1 MKKKILVAAALL
13 IGAASGIAQHVGK
26 VTDNLT
32 GRITD
37 TAGKPMVGVPVSDGI
52 TITQTNENG
61 EYAFQSD
68 KKYGYVFYTLPS
80 GYEPE
85 AMSNGWQP
93 KIYSLLN
100 SRNPL
105 YKEKHDFVVKPVKND
120 SFLYV
125 VGADAHLTNEHN
137 DLAQFKRDYL
147 PRLRKLI
154 ADNPGTPVYST
165 ILGDMSWD
173 EFWIKPDSTTFN
185 IADFSDFITQEKYP
199 MLMFPVTGNHDNDAY
214 AKGED
219 MDMAASEAYRRFMSP
234 SYYSYNLGGVH
245 FVVLDDIVYIND
257 EWKRNYQNYYTDDE
271 LAWLEKDLALVK
283 DKNTPIVI
291 QAHACNFRPT
301 FEKEPVVQDKLVNGS
316 CDRLGALVKDF
327 PTVHILTGHTHL
339 NFHAYPPRFPNIH
352 ENNVSAV
359 GATWWRSGYYTDRN
373 IAVDGSPS
381 GFALYEFTPDSIRWS
396 FLSTDF
402 GHATDDNQFR
412 LYDMN
417 SVKKEYKS
425 NKLIRNLLKDRPT
438 RVDYADIENNL
449 VYLNVYNHDRDWK
462 IEVWEGD
469 KPLAVE
475 QVFDEDPLHTI
486 TYDIH
491 RFAAG
496 EYLSTNSS
504 TRPQCTH
511 LFKAKTKSAKSP
523 VRVKVT
529 DSFGRVYEKTYNRPY
544 PFNTAN

>member
-1 MKKKILVAAALL
+1 MRNLL
-13 IGAASGIAQHVGK
+13 IAACLFGAVGVMAQHVGK
-26 VTDNLT
+26 VGDNLT

-37 TAGKPMVGVPVSDGI
+37 TTGQPMVGVPVSDGI
-52 TITQTNENG
+52 TIALTDENG
-61 EYAFQSD
+61 EYTIQSD

-85 AMSNGWQP
+85 TMSNGWQP

-100 SRNPL
+100 SSNPL

-154 ADNPGTPVYST
+154 ADNPNTPIYST

-185 IADFSDFITQEKYP
+185 IADFSDFITKEKYP

-219 MDMAASEAYRRFMSP
+219 MDYAASEAYRHFMSP
-234 SYYSYNLGGVH
+234 SFYSYNLGGVH

-257 EWKRNYQNYYTDDE
+257 GWKRNYQNYYTDEE

-291 QAHACNFRPT
+291 QAHACNFRPSVELNPT
-301 FEKEPVVQDKLVNGS
+301 VQDKLANGS
-316 CDRLGALVKDF
+316 CDRLGEIVKDF

-352 ENNVSAV
+352 ENNVSAI

-373 IAVDGSPS
+373 VAVDGSPS
-381 GFALYEFTPDSIRWS
+381 GFALYKFTPDSIRWS
-396 FLSTDF
+396 FISTDF

-417 SVKKEYKS
+417 SVKKEYKN
-425 NKLIRNLLKDRPT
+425 NKLIRNLLKGRPT
-438 RVDYADIENNL
+438 RVDYAKMDNNII
-449 VYLNVYNHDRDWK
+449 YLNVYNHDRDWK
-462 IEVWEGD
+462 IEMWEGD

-475 QVFDEDPLHTI
+475 QVLDEDPLHTI

-491 RFAAG
+491 RFASG
-496 EYLSTNSS
+496 EHLSVNSS
-504 TRPQCTH
+504 SRPKCTH
-511 LFKAKTKSAKSP
+511 LFKAKAKSGKSP
-523 VRVKVT
+523 IRVKVT
-529 DSFGRVYEKTYNRPY
+529 DTFGRVYEKTYQRPY
-544 PFNTAN
+544 PFNVAN

>member
-1 MKKKILVAAALL
+1 MNIKNLLPLFSLLCVSSAL
-13 IGAASGIAQHVGK
+13 AQ
-26 VTDNLT
+26 NIT
-32 GRITD
+32 GRITASD
-37 TAGKPMVGVPVSDGI
+37 GSPLAGVPVSDGI
-52 TITQTNENG
+52 NITLTDNNG
-61 EYAFQSD
+61 GYALQSD

-85 AMSNGWQP
+85 AESNGWQP
-93 KIYSLLN
+93 KIYALLK

-105 YKEKHDFVVKPVKND
+105 FKENHDFSVKPVKND
-120 SFLYV
+120 RFLYV

-154 ADNPGTPVYST
+154 DDNPGVPVYST

-173 EFWIKPDSTTFN
+173 EFWIKPDSSTFT
-185 IADFSDFITQEKYP
+185 IADFSDFITREKYP

-234 SYYSYNLGGVH
+234 SFYSYNLGGVH

-257 EWKRNYQNYYTDDE
+257 GWKRNYKNYYTEDQ

-283 DKNTPIVI
+283 DKNTPVVI
-291 QAHACNFRPT
+291 QTHACNFRPT
-301 FEKEPVVQDKLVNGS
+301 AEPDPVVEDKLVNGS
-316 CDRLGALVKDF
+316 CDRLGELLKDF

-352 ENNVSAV
+352 ENNVSAI

-381 GFALYEFTPDSIRWS
+381 GFALYEFTPDSITWR

-402 GHATDDNQFR
+402 GHSEDDNQFR

-417 SVKKEYKS
+417 SVKKEYKH
-425 NKLIRNLLKDRPT
+425 NKLIRDLLKAVPT
-438 RVDYADIENNL
+438 RVDYAGIDKNI

-462 IEVWEGD
+462 IEMWEGD
-469 KPLAVE
+469 KPLNVE

-491 RFAAG
+491 RHASG

-504 TRPQCTH
+504 TRPRCTH
-511 LFKAKTKSAKSP
+511 LFKARTSSAGKP

-529 DSFGRVYEKTYNRPY
+529 DSFGRVYEKTYKRPY
-544 PFNTAN
+544 PFNVAN